1 MPLFRRKSTDLAEGA
16 TTVEDAATEGVTVVE
31 VPTSRA
37 YTPPKGRQTPRR
49 GPTQRRRPIAPP
61 PADRK
66 EAARQRRERLRAER
80 AEMMEGMRRG
90 DERYLPPRDK
100 GPERALV
107 RDIVD
112 SRRTVGTWFFAGAI
126 PVVIGSSR
134 AMPAEV
140 QLASNILWIT
150 LVLAVIFDS
159 VLISRRIKRLVRE
172 RFPKT
177 DQRMGSLYLYGI
189 MRAMTFRRMR
199 IPNPRVK
206 IGDKV

>member
-1 MPLFRRKSTDLAEGA
+1 MPLFRRKSSSPAEGA
-16 TTVEDAATEGVTVVE
+16 TAVDDAATEGVTVVE

-49 GPTQRRRPIAPP
+49 GPTQRRRPVAPP
-61 PADRK
+61 SDRK

-80 AEMMEGMRRG
+80 AETLEGMRRG

-126 PVVIGSSR
+126 PVVIGSSA
-134 AMPAEV
+134 AMPLEV

-150 LVLAVIFDS
+150 LVLAVILDS
-159 VLISRRIKRLVRE
+159 ILISRRIKRLVRE

-177 DQRMGSLYLYGI
+177 DQRMGSLYMYGI

>member
-1 MPLFRRKSTDLAEGA
+1 MVQT
-16 TTVEDAATEGVTVVE
+16 
-31 VPTSRA
+31 RA
-37 YTPPKGRQTPRR
+37 KGYTPPKGRETPKR
-49 GPTQRRRPIAPP
+49 GPAQRRRVAATPP
-61 PADRK
+61 TDRK

-80 AEMMEGMRRG
+80 AESLEGMRRG

-126 PVVIGSSR
+126 PVVIGSSA
-134 AMPAEV
+134 AMPPQV
-140 QLASNILWIT
+140 QLASNILWVT
-150 LVLAVIFDS
+150 LVLAVIIDS
-159 VLISRRIKRLVRE
+159 FLISRRIKRLVRE

-189 MRAMTFRRMR
+189 MRGVTFRRMR